1 METHKRSIV
10 KALSWR
16 LIAVCITTL
25 TVWLFTGDATLS
37 LGVGLVDS
45 LVKIFTYYGHERLWA
60 RLSFGRR
67 KLTRDDYAI

>member
-16 LIAVCITTL
+16 VIAVCITTV
-25 TVWLFTGDATLS
+25 TAYVFTKETSIA
-37 LGVGLVDS
+37 LGVGIVDS
-45 LVKIFTYYGHERLWA
+45 LVKLGTYYGHERLWA

-67 KLTRDDYAI
+67 KTTKDDYTI

>member
-25 TVWLFTGDATLS
+25 TVWLFTREATLS
-37 LGVGLVDS
+37 LGVGLADS
-45 LVKIFTYYGHERLWA
+45 LVKIFTYYGHERLWD
-60 RLSFGRR
+60 RLRFGRW
-67 KLTRDDYAI
+67 KMTKDDYAI